1 MAAFAA
7 LGVNVAAEVQEEA
20 VKVWDVNWP
29 SVLLFLDL
37 ETQWRCVAR
46 GMGGILHWLGLDYAA
61 ACALLDQRSRAEQR
75 RHPSRQ
81 LLDDLR
87 IMEREA
93 LPIMNAGDA

>member
-1 MAAFAA
+1 M
-7 LGVNVAAEVQEEA
+7 VEAEVEEDT
-20 VKVWDVNWP
+20 VEVWQANWP
-29 SVLLFLDL
+29 SVLLFLRL

-61 ACALLDQRSRAEQR
+61 AAALLDQRTRREKR
-75 RHPSRQ
+75 RHPARM

-93 LPIMNAGDA
+93 LTVMNAGDA